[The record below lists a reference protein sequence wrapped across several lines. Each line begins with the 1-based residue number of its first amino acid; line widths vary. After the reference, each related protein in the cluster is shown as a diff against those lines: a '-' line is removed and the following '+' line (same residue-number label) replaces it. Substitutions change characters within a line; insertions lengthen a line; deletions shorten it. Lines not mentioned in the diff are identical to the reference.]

1 MTRDI
6 MSIQEWI
13 NLLILQ
19 SKKASPEQLALLIDR
34 ASVASF
40 AGDLL
45 EADETLWG
53 SFWQGDVI
61 APGYLLP
68 AAELAL
74 LRATRLDGTW
84 PEGASLPDFLAD
96 LRQAI
101 RHPQAGVWTLRTA
114 GEPCVVFAAP
124 LNVQYSIFN
133 VQRSTFN
140 VATVVWY
147 CATTDQLHAGYRAP
161 LDRLHFAGAVE
172 QRPLAAPDMQK
183 AKISYGVVAE
193 GDLTTDQD
201 AAAETHLLKDFAAR
215 LDREILRLRTDWN
228 SVDPIFEE

>member
-1 MTRDI
+1 M
-6 MSIQEWI
+6 
-13 NLLILQ
+13 ILQ

-172 QRPLAAPDMQK
+172 QRPPELPSATHPEPIEPFTWLKQ
-183 AKISYGVVAE
+183 
-193 GDLTTDQD
+193 
-201 AAAETHLLKDFAAR
+201 AAEQAKTAAERSLAAR
-215 LDREILRLRTDWN
+215 LDAAILRLRYQMGRN
-228 SVDPIFEE
+228 RG